1 MVKPVLDSVTYKNKI
16 QLWNLISQDSAI
28 CTYDFL
34 VRVDDQGLVL
44 LGGGLDDV
52 EREAVPQEVHQ
63 GVRRGHVLLLDRV
76 LILDFLD
83 VSQASALPGPDG
95 DRQDDAQ
102 DDGQHGGG
110 QIVDHSTEADLASL
124 GQIH

>member
-1 MVKPVLDSVTYKNKI
+1 MFIATHNILARI
-16 QLWNLISQDSAI
+16 
-28 CTYDFL
+28 
-34 VRVDDQGLVL
+34 DDECLVL
-44 LGGGLDDV
+44 LGGGLEEV
-52 EREAVPQEVHQ
+52 GREAVPQEVHQ

-110 QIVDHSTEADLASL
+110 QIVDHGTETDLASL
-124 GQIH
+124 GKIH